1 MTTLASLGGWPAVL
15 TRLMAGGDLAR
26 DEASAALS
34 DVLEGTATQAQLA
47 AFLTALRTKGE
58 TVEEITGLVEAVLA
72 HAEPVSVAGADGL
85 VDTCGTGGDR
95 SGSINVSTLSALVV
109 AGAGARV
116 VKHGNRAASS
126 ATGSA
131 DVLEALGVRIDV
143 GPDGVLRCLEA
154 AGMAF
159 CFAPRFHPAF
169 RFAGPVRRELGVP
182 TVFNF
187 LGPLANPAR
196 PGRQVLGVSSP
207 DMAERMVHVLAAN
220 GVRRAM
226 VVYGHDGFDELT
238 TTTTSTVLDL
248 ADGEVT
254 ASTVDPA
261 DLGLA
266 RATVEELRG
275 GDAQANADAVRRVLA
290 GEHGPRRDIVLL
302 NAAAAAVVAGLAATL
317 AEGLEVAAASMDEGR
332 AAGVLDRL
340 VQAST
345 AEAAAVPS

>member
-72 HAEPVSVAGADGL
+72 HAEPVAVAGADGL

>member
-1 MTTLASLGGWPAVL
+1 MTTLASLGGWSGLL
-15 TRLMAGGDLAR
+15 TRLMAGRDLSRGETA
-26 DEASAALS
+26 AALAE
-34 DVLEGTATQAQLA
+34 VLEGAATPAQLA
-47 AFLTALRTKGE
+47 AFLTALRMKGE
-58 TVEEITGLVEAVLA
+58 TVEEMTGLVEAVLA
-72 HAEPVSVAGADGL
+72 RAEAVTVERAEDV

-143 GPDGVLRCLEA
+143 GPEGVLRCLEA
-154 AGMAF
+154 SGMAF

-169 RFAGPVRRELGVP
+169 RHVGPTRRELGVP

-207 DMAERMVHVLAAN
+207 PMAERMIRVLAAN

-248 ADGEVT
+248 ADGEVVER
-254 ASTVDPA
+254 TVDPA
-261 DLGLA
+261 DLGLPVA
-266 RATVEELRG
+266 SADDLRG
-275 GDAQANADAVRRVLA
+275 GDAAVNADAARRVLG
-290 GEHGPRRDIVLL
+290 GEHGPKRDIVLL
-302 NAAAAAVVAGLAATL
+302 NAAAAAVVAGLAGTL
-317 AEGLEVAAASMDEGR
+317 AEGLEVAAASLDEGR
-332 AAGVLDRL
+332 AASVLERL
-340 VQAST
+340 VASSG
-345 AEAAAVPS
+345 AEAAPVGA

>member
-1 MTTLASLGGWPAVL
+1 MATLASLGGWPALL
-15 TRLMAGGDLAR
+15 TQLMAGGHLSRA
-26 DEASAALS
+26 ETAAALS
-34 DVLEGTATQAQLA
+34 DVFEGAATPAQLA
-47 AFLTALRTKGE
+47 AFLTALRMKGE
-58 TVEEITGLVEAVLA
+58 TVEEMTGLVEAVLS
-72 HAEPVSVAGADGL
+72 HAEMVVVEEADDV

-131 DVLEALGVRIDV
+131 DVLEALGVRLDV
-143 GPDGVLRCLEA
+143 GPEGVLRCLEA
-154 AGMAF
+154 SGMAF

-169 RFAGPVRRELGVP
+169 RHAGPTRRELGVP
-182 TVFNF
+182 TVFNV

-207 DMAERMVHVLAAN
+207 PMAERMIRVLAAN

-238 TTTTSTVLDL
+238 TTTTSTILDL
-248 ADGEVT
+248 VDGEI
-254 ASTVDPA
+254 AERTVDPG

-266 RATVEELRG
+266 RATADDLRG
-275 GDAQANADAVRRVLA
+275 GDAAANAEAVRRLLE
-290 GEHGPRRDIVLL
+290 GERGPKRDIVLL
-302 NAAAAAVVAGLAATL
+302 NAAAAAVVAGLAETL
-317 AEGLEVAAASMDEGR
+317 VEGLEAAAASLDEGK
-332 AAGVLDRL
+332 AASVLERL
-340 VQAST
+340 VTASG
-345 AEAAAVPS
+345 AEAAPVGA